1 MYGIDTGIKYEK
13 MYPLSKFLREISGL
27 TVRQN
32 QGIIGD
38 DISKIE
44 SGIVA
49 GWYHNAKDIA
59 PLELSPYLYSLT
71 GHPDTEVVLGKHSGL
86 TTVDMYL
93 DRLDMKASDPQ
104 KLEILTRLKE
114 YSHAKHGLLTI
125 EEFAEIATR
134 IIGKS

>member
-1 MYGIDTGIKYEK
+1 

-38 DISKIE
+38 NISKIE

-86 TTVDMYL
+86 ITVDMYL

-114 YSHAKHGLLTI
+114 YSHTKHGLLTI

-134 IIGKS
+134 IIGKG